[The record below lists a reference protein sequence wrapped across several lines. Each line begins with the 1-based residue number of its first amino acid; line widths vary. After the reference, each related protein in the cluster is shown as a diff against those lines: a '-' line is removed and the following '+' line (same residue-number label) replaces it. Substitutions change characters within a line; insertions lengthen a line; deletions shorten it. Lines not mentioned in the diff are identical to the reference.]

1 MDVSRDLA
9 RMSLVE
15 LTKLEQQIAVAKS
28 AAQVRAR
35 NEVKEKIAQLAA
47 KSGFKLSDLY
57 GVKAARSVGPKWRDP
72 KTGVLW
78 SGRGRPP
85 LNFDRSAAVAI

>member
-9 RMSLVE
+9 RMSLAE
-15 LTKLEQQIAVAKS
+15 LSKLEQQIASAKV
-28 AAQVRAR
+28 AAQSRAR

-47 KSGFKLSDLY
+47 KSGFKISELY

-72 KTGVLW
+72 KTGALW

-85 LNFDRSAAVAI
+85 RDFDRNAAVAI

>member
-1 MDVSRDLA
+1 MDVSRDLS

-15 LTKLEQQIAVAKS
+15 LTKLEQQVAVAKV
-28 AAQVRAR
+28 AAQNRAKS
-35 NEVKEKIAQLAA
+35 EVKEKIAQLAA
-47 KSGFKLSDLY
+47 RSGFKISELY
-57 GVKAARSVGPKWRDP
+57 GVKSVRSVGPKWRDP

-85 LNFDRSAAVAI
+85 VNFDRSTAVAI